1 MLGRWERISKWD
13 EDMREER
20 ELAKFLDAHFYQK
33 LLEEGGSQS
42 FRRVSD
48 VELQKAGVDVIG
60 SAAGRMAF
68 IDEKA
73 QLYYVNRP
81 CRLLRSSCPSGPT
94 EGSAEAGTER
104 NAWGHHGPR
113 RFKDGGK

>member
-1 MLGRWERISKWD
+1 
-13 EDMREER
+13 MREER

-73 QLYYVNRP
+73 
-81 CRLLRSSCPSGPT
+81 
-94 EGSAEAGTER
+94 
-104 NAWGHHGPR
+104 
-113 RFKDGGK
+113 